1 MNSVTSDLVDNHW
14 RPDPD
19 NQKNVTKLPQ
29 PSMDQP
35 GGLYTPEYVQVL
47 IVWKSMGVFSFKG
60 EGACLD
66 GKKRTY
72 FRV

>member
-35 GGLYTPEYVQVL
+35 GGLFTPEYVQV
-47 IVWKSMGVFSFKG
+47 KG
-60 EGACLD
+60 
-66 GKKRTY
+66 KY
-72 FRV
+72 

>member
-19 NQKNVTKLPQ
+19 NQNNVTKLPQ

-35 GGLYTPEYVQVL
+35 GGLFTPEYVQVKSEIL
-47 IVWKSMGVFSFKG
+47 IVCRYKG
-60 EGACLD
+60 EGAGLD
-66 GKKRTY
+66 RKKEDILECN
-72 FRV
+72 